1 MMTPHTLSRWTAL
14 LLATA
19 CLAGSAQAADAP
31 AWPDTYVRRLQAQA
45 LLQTLNANI
54 LASTSATLTLE
65 KWCADHGMAGDAKI
79 VARQQRNADLPAT
92 PEQRARLAVSPD
104 TPLKYRRVQLYCG
117 EHLLSEADNWYVPGR
132 LSAAMNQLLE
142 QTDTPFGKVVLPLA
156 PYRRTFAA
164 KTLWSPLPERWES
177 LPAPSTTDT
186 TGTASATAAT
196 GAATAMPAMPAL
208 LPIPAALFEHRAVLY
223 TRDHEPIA
231 EVRETYQRGLLDFP
245 PPATP

>member
-1 MMTPHTLSRWTAL
+1 MMTPRSLPRWAAL
-14 LLATA
+14 LLTA
-19 CLAGSAQAADAP
+19 ACFTGNAQTAQAQ
-31 AWPDTYVRRLQAQA
+31 AWPDTYLRRLQAQA

-65 KWCADHGMAGDAKI
+65 KWCADHGMASAARI
-79 VARQQRNADLPAT
+79 VARQQRNVDLPAT
-92 PEQRARLAVSPD
+92 AEQRTRLAVSPE

-142 QTDTPFGKVVLPLA
+142 QTDTPFGKVVLPLT

-177 LPAPSTTDT
+177 LPIQTAPSTNAE
-186 TGTASATAAT
+186 TGMAAVAAAT
-196 GAATAMPAMPAL
+196 PASL
-208 LPIPAALFEHRAVLY
+208 IIPAALFEHRAVLY

-231 EVRETYQRGLLDFP
+231 EVRETYQRGLLNFP

>member
-1 MMTPHTLSRWTAL
+1 M
-14 LLATA
+14 LLAAA
-19 CLAGSAQAADAP
+19 CLAGSAKAADAP
-31 AWPDTYVRRLQAQA
+31 AWPDTYVGRLQAQA

-65 KWCADHGMAGDAKI
+65 KWCADHGMAGDARI
-79 VARQQRNADLPAT
+79 VARQQRDAELAAT
-92 PEQRARLAVSPD
+92 PEQRARLRVTD
-104 TPLKYRRVQLYCG
+104 ETPLKYRRVQLYCG
-117 EHLLSEADNWYVPGR
+117 THLLSEADNWYVPGR

-177 LPAPSTTDT
+177 LPALGTTG
-186 TGTASATAAT
+186 TGTASATVAT
-196 GAATAMPAMPAL
+196 GAAPAMPSTPAMPAL

-223 TRDHEPIA
+223 TRNHEPIA

>member
-1 MMTPHTLSRWTAL
+1 M
-14 LLATA
+14 LLATLCIGVHA
-19 CLAGSAQAADAP
+19 HAADAT
-31 AWPDTYVRRLQAQA
+31 AWPDTYLRRLQAQA
-45 LLQTLNANI
+45 LLQTLNANL

-65 KWCADHGMAGDAKI
+65 KWCADHGMADDARI
-79 VARQQRNADLPAT
+79 VARQQRSVDLPAT
-92 PEQRARLAVSPD
+92 PEQRARLAVSPE

-156 PYRRTFAA
+156 PHRRTFAA

-177 LPAPSTTDT
+177 LPIQGTV
-186 TGTASATAAT
+186 TGMALAS
-196 GAATAMPAMPAL
+196 

-231 EVRETYQRGLLDFP
+231 EVRETYQRGLLNFP
-245 PPATP
+245 LPAIP